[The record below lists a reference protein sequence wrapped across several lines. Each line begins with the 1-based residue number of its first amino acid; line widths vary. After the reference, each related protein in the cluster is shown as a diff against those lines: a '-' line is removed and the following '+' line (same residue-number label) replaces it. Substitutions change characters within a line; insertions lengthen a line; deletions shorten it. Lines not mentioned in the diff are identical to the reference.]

1 MNKIKNIHHSSF
13 CNGAMRILQAFDL
26 SQINNKGA
34 QSCCSAHK
42 ELQA

>member
-1 MNKIKNIHHSSF
+1 MNNIKNIHHSSF
-13 CNGAMRILQAFDL
+13 CIGAMQILQAFDL
-26 SQINNKGA
+26 SEINDMGA